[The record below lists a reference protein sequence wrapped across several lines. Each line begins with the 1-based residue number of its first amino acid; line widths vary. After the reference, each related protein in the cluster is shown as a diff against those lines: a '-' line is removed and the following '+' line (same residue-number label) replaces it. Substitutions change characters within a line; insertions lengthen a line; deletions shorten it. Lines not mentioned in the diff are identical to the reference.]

1 MSTTAEIRQ
10 CLETLQID
18 EKLIS
23 HFIEL
28 LTIVRTKALN
38 GHRSSVSHLHDLLVE
53 AMSIDP
59 TSCDAYGAL
68 NEALETQICKTKASL
83 KRFE

>member
-18 EKLIS
+18 ERLIE

-28 LTIVRTKALN
+28 LTIVRAKALN
-38 GHRSSVSHLHDLLVE
+38 GQKTAVLRLHELLTDAVNL
-53 AMSIDP
+53 DP
-59 TSCDAYGAL
+59 SREDAYGAL
-68 NEALETQICKTKASL
+68 NDALEVQICKTRASL
-83 KRFE
+83 QKRE